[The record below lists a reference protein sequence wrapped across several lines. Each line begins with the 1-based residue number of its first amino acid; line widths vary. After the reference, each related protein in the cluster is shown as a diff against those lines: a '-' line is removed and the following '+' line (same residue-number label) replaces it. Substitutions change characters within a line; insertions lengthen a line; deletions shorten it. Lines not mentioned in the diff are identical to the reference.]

1 MSLTLK
7 PTVQEHQILCVA
19 GLPQR
24 PYGGGSGGIQHEASK
39 PTFQNLQQQT
49 PIVSCFRSLKHGH
62 YSGNVCQSHLWLPFE
77 DFPLKAFSVS
87 SGEAQ
92 LRGDLS
98 NLPLL
103 GRNRW
108 GPGGQPPPWSSSA
121 LYGGGGGVGRG
132 MGWELCESPWM
143 VPWGPDSCTF
153 LELPLPPRLATKHH
167 TVTRAPR
174 DGESPRARSG
184 DSNSLP
190 L

>member
-1 MSLTLK
+1 MGSSMKPASPLSRTSSNKHPLSLVL
-7 PTVQEHQILCVA
+7 
-19 GLPQR
+19 
-24 PYGGGSGGIQHEASK
+24 
-39 PTFQNLQQQT
+39 
-49 PIVSCFRSLKHGH
+49 SLKHGH
-62 YSGNVCQSHLWLPFE
+62 YSGNVCQSHPWLRFE

-98 NLPLL
+98 NLPLF

-121 LYGGGGGVGRG
+121 VCGGGRGEVGRG

-143 VPWGPDSCTF
+143 VPWGPHSCTF
-153 LELPLPPRLATKHH
+153 LELPLPPRLGTKHH
-167 TVTRAPR
+167 TVTPAPR
-174 DGESPRARSG
+174 DGDPGEGSPRARSG
-184 DSNSLP
+184 DRNPLP